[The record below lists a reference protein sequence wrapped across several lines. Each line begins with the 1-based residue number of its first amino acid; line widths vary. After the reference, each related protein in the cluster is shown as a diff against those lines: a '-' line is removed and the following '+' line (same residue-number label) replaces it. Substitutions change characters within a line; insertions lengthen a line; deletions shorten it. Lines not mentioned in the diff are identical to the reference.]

1 MKAPALPEVWLRG
14 PLPAIPPLLQPVAHA
29 LLQAREE
36 VMERMDG
43 FPEELLWERPAGAAS
58 PGWHLQHLSGVLDRL
73 FTYARGGVL
82 DKEQLDTLAREGKPG
97 QERLTALLERFHRQ
111 VDLALRQLEA
121 TSEGELTQVRGVGR
135 ARIPSTVLGLLF
147 HAAEHTQRHNG
158 QLLVTVK
165 VLLGEKYH
173 SGNPPIKDGV

>member
-1 MKAPALPEVWLRG
+1 VGAPRGGGGTRGGGLDQEQLEALKAEGNRGRARDRSPDEGYERGGASTRSSDEVTG
-14 PLPAIPPLLQPVAHA
+14 PGLA
-29 LLQAREE
+29 
-36 VMERMDG
+36 
-43 FPEELLWERPAGAAS
+43 ELL
-58 PGWHLQHLSGVLDRL
+58 
-73 FTYARGGVL
+73 
-82 DKEQLDTLAREGKPG
+82 K
-97 QERLTALLERFHRQ
+97 RFHRQ
-111 VDLALRQLEA
+111 VDLALRQLET

-173 SGNPPIKDGV
+173 SGNPPVKDGV